1 MKKIFITFMGLL
13 FLFIGGCASKQQEVT
28 TPQPKEK
35 PQDPF
40 TIGGEIQIQKIGVFV
55 LGESNL
61 RPGTK
66 LTITCQNKKM
76 GETTVKKNGEFYF
89 QFDTPKF
96 KEGDQIIIIMNPDVQ
111 AEKLQAVY
119 GKKGEK
125 LSGPDVYEYTKD
137 GSKYKGLKAGI
148 FTDRGDNEVPLN
160 IHVISSWKTV
170 EYPMGIPSKK

>member
-1 MKKIFITFMGLL
+1 MYKIFIMFTSLL

-35 PQDPF
+35 PQAPF
-40 TIGGEIQIQKIGVFV
+40 AIRGEIQIQKIGVFV

-61 RPGTK
+61 KPGTK
-66 LTITCQNKKM
+66 LTITCQNKRM

-89 QFDTPKF
+89 QFDTPEF
-96 KEGDQIIIIMNPDVQ
+96 KDGDQILIILNPDAQ
-111 AEKLQAVY
+111 AKKLQAVY
-119 GKKGEK
+119 GENGEN
-125 LSGPDVYEYTKD
+125 LNGPDVCEYTKD

-170 EYPMGIPSKK
+170 EYPMGTPSKK

>member
-1 MKKIFITFMGLL
+1 MKKIFITFMSLL
-13 FLFIGGCASKQQEVT
+13 FLFIGGCAAKQQEVT
-28 TPQPKEK
+28 TPHPKTKQQE
-35 PQDPF
+35 PF
-40 TIGGEIQIQKIGVFV
+40 TIRGEIQIQKIGVFV

-61 RPGTK
+61 KPGTK

-119 GKKGEK
+119 GKKGEE
-125 LSGPDVYEYTKD
+125 LSGPDVYEYMKNGT
-137 GSKYKGLKAGI
+137 KYKGLKAGTFI
-148 FTDRGDNEVPLN
+148 NHSDIMATIAND
-160 IHVISSWKTV
+160 VISSWQSLQVPLGNPEQK
-170 EYPMGIPSKK
+170 